1 MQSRGVVNLPLHGG
15 KAPKWLFNRMVKLTE
30 GVIDVMLYEYDS
42 DEFLRRIS
50 DPYWFQAFSCVLG
63 FDLAFIRNYH
73 NYVWRSKNC
82 YKC

>member
-42 DEFLRRIS
+42 DEFLRRILILTGS
-50 DPYWFQAFSCVLG
+50 KLFLVCWVLIG
-63 FDLAFIRNYH
+63 IHQELPQLRVAL
-73 NYVWRSKNC
+73 
-82 YKC
+82 